1 MFANYLT
8 VALRNIARHKLYSAI
23 NICGLAL
30 GLTCVILIALFIRDE
45 TSFDRWVP
53 DSANLYRLDQTY
65 LLPGRAPMDMAASD
79 FPLPALL
86 KDNLPEVAA
95 MTRFWP
101 RSKTVTIANRS
112 FVQDIAEVD
121 ANFFQVIRFPLA
133 AGDAATVL
141 RQPDS
146 IVLSQAL
153 ARKYFGNSDPVG
165 RTLVVNRQN
174 CPFVSIA
181 AISSISCS
189 NDAVTLR
196 VTGVM
201 ADLPHN
207 THMRIEALMPHNSPA
222 DSITQFFKEHWFGTN
237 GYAYVRLAPGT
248 DPAAVAR
255 KIPALLDRSVN
266 VLEDLGMPLK
276 ASRTIQVHLVPFS
289 NVHMDNGAQVENM
302 VPPGNPLML
311 YGLGVIGAL
320 ILLVACFNFTNLATA
335 RALLRAREIALRKC
349 AGARRGQIIF
359 QFLGESLLTALLA
372 LVLALSLTEILL
384 PAYDRFLGRPIVLH
398 YVADWPLLVLVVV
411 IAIAA
416 GLASGFYP
424 ALVLSR
430 FRPAP
435 VLRANEAG
443 HTGSSLLRSAL
454 VVLQFTVAIGLAIVT
469 LVVSTQLDFMRQ
481 QSLGFRRDNILV
493 ISTFRRMTES
503 ARESFVADLRRY
515 PGILEVAQSADIPF
529 SGSEYI
535 AQMRLPGRP
544 EYLTMAKQL
553 VTPEY
558 FRLYNIRLLKG
569 RLFSDARGEDRI
581 KNPLPEGNDGRNI
594 LINQTAAARFG
605 LDPAQAVGKTVL
617 FGPSHVTIVGVMA
630 DTRIDGARSP
640 ARAIVY
646 MYDPADSDHISVRI
660 APGHIP
666 EALNFVDQSW
676 RRFAPNVAIERKFL
690 DDDFQKLYQAEGRQG
705 RMFGIFVGIA
715 IFIACL
721 GLFGLAA
728 FMVGRRTR
736 EIGIRKAFGARTR
749 DVMLLLL
756 WQFSVP
762 VLIANALAWPAAWYY
777 LRGWLQGFADHIP
790 LNPAY
795 FVGAGLAALVI
806 AWATILTHALRVA
819 RTNPIHALR
828 YE

>member
-1 MFANYLT
+1 VFANYLT

-45 TSFDRWVP
+45 TSFDKWVP
-53 DSANLYRLDQTY
+53 DSANLYRLDQIYTF
-65 LLPGRAPMDMAASD
+65 PGRAPIVLAASD

-86 KDNLPEVAA
+86 KDSLPEVTG

-101 RSKTVTIANRS
+101 RHKTVTIGGRS
-112 FVQDIAEVD
+112 FAQDIAEAD
-121 ANFFQVIRFPLA
+121 GNFFQMIRFPLV
-133 AGDAATVL
+133 AGDAASAL
-141 RQPDS
+141 SQPDS
-146 IVLSQAL
+146 IVLSQSL
-153 ARKYFGNSDPVG
+153 ARKYFGNADPMG
-165 RTLVVNRQN
+165 KTLVVNKQN
-174 CPFVSIA
+174 CPFVSIDS
-181 AISSISCS
+181 ISSVSCA
-189 NDAVTLR
+189 NDAVVLR

-201 ADLPHN
+201 RDMPHN
-207 THMRIEALMPHNSPA
+207 SHMQAEAVMPHNSPA
-222 DSITQFFKEHWFGTN
+222 DDISEFFKAHWFGAN
-237 GYAYVRLAPGT
+237 GYGYVRLAPGS

-255 KIPALLDRSVN
+255 KIPPLLDRNIN

-276 ASRTIQVHLVPFS
+276 ASKAVQVRLVPFS
-289 NVHMDNGAQVENM
+289 SAHMDSEAQTGNM
-302 VPPGNPLML
+302 VPPGSPILL

-320 ILLVACFNFTNLATA
+320 ILLIACFNFTNLATA

-372 LVLALSLTEILL
+372 LVLALSLTEMLL
-384 PAYDRFLGRPIVLH
+384 PAYDSFLGRPIALH
-398 YVADWPLLVLVVV
+398 YGADWPLLALILA
-411 IAIAA
+411 IAVAA

-424 ALVLSR
+424 ALILSR

-493 ISTFRRMTES
+493 ISTFRRMTAS
-503 ARESFVADLRRY
+503 ARESFVADLGRH
-515 PGILEVAQSADIPF
+515 PGILGVAQSADIPF

-535 AQMRLPGRP
+535 AQMRLPGHP
-544 EYLTMAKQL
+544 EYLTMLKQL
-553 VTPEY
+553 ITPEY
-558 FRLYNIRLLKG
+558 FRLYNMRLLEG
-569 RLFSDARGEDRI
+569 RLLADGRGEDRI

-605 LDPAQAVGKTVL
+605 LTPAQAVGKMVL

-646 MYDPADSDHISVRI
+646 LYDRADSDHISVRI
-660 APGHIP
+660 APGHVP
-666 EALNFVDQSW
+666 EVLDFVDQSW

-690 DDDFQKLYQAEGRQG
+690 DDDFQKLYQDEGRQG
-705 RMFGIFVGIA
+705 RMFGIFVVIA

-728 FMVGRRTR
+728 FTAARRTR

-749 DVMLLLL
+749 DVVLLLL

-762 VLIANALAWPAAWYY
+762 VLIANAIAWPIAWYY
-777 LRGWLQGFADHIP
+777 LRGWLQGFADHIA
-790 LNPAY
+790 LNPVY

-806 AWATILTHALRVA
+806 AWATILSHALRVA

>member
-8 VALRNIARHKLYSAI
+8 VALRNIVRNKLYSAI

-30 GLTCVILIALFIRDE
+30 GLTCVTLIALFIRDE
-45 TSFDRWVP
+45 TSFDKWVP

-65 LLPGRAPMDMAASD
+65 LLPGRAPLELAASD

-101 RSKTVTIANRS
+101 RPKTVTIGNRA
-112 FVQDIAEVD
+112 FAQDIAEVD
-121 ANFFQVIRFPLA
+121 TDFFQVIRFPLA
-133 AGDAATVL
+133 AGNAASVL
-141 RQPDS
+141 SQPDS
-146 IVLSQAL
+146 IVLSQSL
-153 ARKYFGNSDPVG
+153 ARKYFGNGDPMG
-165 RTLVVNRQN
+165 RTLVVNKQN

-181 AISSISCS
+181 SISSISCP

-207 THMRIEALMPHNSPA
+207 THMRAEAVMPHKSPA
-222 DSITQFFKEHWFGTN
+222 DSITDFFKEHWFGAN
-237 GYAYVRLAPGT
+237 GYAYVRLAPGS

-255 KIPALLDRSVN
+255 KIPALLDRNVN

-276 ASRTIQVHLVPFS
+276 ASRTIQAHLVPFRD
-289 NVHMDNGAQVENM
+289 VHMDGGAQVENV
-302 VPPGNPLML
+302 VPPGNPVML

-372 LVLALSLTEILL
+372 LVLALSLTEMLL
-384 PAYDRFLGRPIVLH
+384 PAYDSFLGRPIALH
-398 YVADWPLLVLVVV
+398 YASDWPLLALMLS

-424 ALVLSR
+424 ALILSR

-469 LVVSTQLDFMRQ
+469 LVVSAQLDFMRQ
-481 QSLGFRRDNILV
+481 QGLGFRRDNILV
-493 ISTFRRMTES
+493 ISTYRRMTES
-503 ARESFVADLRRY
+503 ARESFVAELRRH

-529 SGSEYI
+529 SGSDYF
-535 AQMRLPGRP
+535 AQMRLPGHP
-544 EYLTMAKQL
+544 EYLTMLKQL

-569 RLFSDARGEDRI
+569 RLLSDARGEDRI
-581 KNPLPEGNDGRNI
+581 KNPLPPGNDGRNI
-594 LINQTAAARFG
+594 LINQTAAAHFG
-605 LDPAQAVGKTVL
+605 LDPAEAVGKTVM
-617 FGPSHVTIVGVMA
+617 FGPSRVTIVGVMA
-630 DTRIDGARSP
+630 DTRMDGARSAP
-640 ARAIVY
+640 RAIVY
-646 MYDPADSDHISVRI
+646 LYDRADSDHISVRI
-660 APGHIP
+660 APGHIL
-666 EALNFVDQSW
+666 EALDFVDQSW
-676 RRFAPNVAIERKFL
+676 HRFSPNVAIDRKFL
-690 DDDFQKLYQAEGRQG
+690 DDDFQKLYQDEERQG

-728 FMVGRRTR
+728 FTASRRTR
-736 EIGIRKAFGARTR
+736 EIGIRKVFGARTR
-749 DVMLLLL
+749 DLVFLLL

-762 VLIANALAWPAAWYY
+762 VLIANAIAWPVAWYY
-777 LRGWLQGFADHIP
+777 LHGWLQGFAYRIALSP
-790 LNPAY
+790 LY
-795 FVGAGLAALVI
+795 FAAAGLAALLI
-806 AWATILTHALRVA
+806 AWATILAHAVRVA
-819 RTNPIHALR
+819 RANPIHALR